1 MSLTHLWN
9 REAITELLSQITEV
23 FILVEGQC
31 QKFCTAKEPSPR
43 FLAEGLPVSNLK

>member
-31 QKFCTAKEPSPR
+31 QKFCAKKIADSGRNE
-43 FLAEGLPVSNLK
+43 VSQ